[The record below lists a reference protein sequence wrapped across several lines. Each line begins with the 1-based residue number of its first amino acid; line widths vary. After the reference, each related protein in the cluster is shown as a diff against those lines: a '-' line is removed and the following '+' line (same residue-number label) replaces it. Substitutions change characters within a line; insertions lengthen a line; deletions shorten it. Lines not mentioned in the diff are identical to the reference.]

1 MYSNFSKS
9 DRVFL
14 VNVCFRYQF
23 AVMVAGLLRED
34 KARTDALSHFVADTS
49 RVRKVRYDI

>member
-1 MYSNFSKS
+1 MYSHFSKS

-34 KARTDALSHFVADTS
+34 KARTDALSHFIADTS
-49 RVRKVRYDI
+49 RARKVRYDI